1 MKNDLVHAVRA
12 LARTPILAAVVIL
25 SLGVGIGVNT
35 VVFSW
40 IQALVFRPLPGVA
53 DASPF
58 HLIETRTEAGL
69 RPGSSW
75 LEYQDLRE
83 RVTALDDLMAFRM
96 VPLNAGEASRNERTY
111 GLMVSGNYF
120 RSLGL
125 VAAAGRLIRDE
136 DAARPGGDAV
146 AVLSYDY
153 WQTRFGGAASA
164 IGQTIRIND
173 RDLVIIGVTPDGFQG
188 TVLSLQFDVWV
199 PATLAPVVLSGSREL
214 EDRRQRGYYV
224 MGRLRANATR
234 DQAQAEASDA
244 MRRLAETYP
253 EANGSLEAEVLPF
266 WRASRG
272 PQGMLL
278 QGLSLLQGIMIVLLL
293 AVCGNTAN
301 LILARAS
308 ARHREVGVRLAVG
321 AGSWRI
327 VRLLL
332 VENAV
337 LGLSAAVVGSL
348 IAMWGTTALRAVPM
362 LTTQF
367 PVRFQTSLNSGSLV
381 FAIALGLG
389 CAVVFGAAPAAQL
402 ARVDPQTAL
411 RRGGASAPSGSL
423 RSVLMAIEV
432 ALAVV
437 VLVAAGLFLQS
448 FRQTQD
454 THPGFTREG
463 VLLSGYDVGGRGL
476 GNDEIRLFT
485 ERLLEQLTAIPDVEA
500 AAIATAV
507 PLDIHGL
514 PARSFTLEGRARTD
528 GALDRT
534 LSNTVTPGYLQTMR
548 IPLVAGKDFAP
559 LADRSEPPQ
568 AIVNQAFV
576 TRYLDGGEPL
586 GRRVTINDTA
596 FTIVGVARDSLYEA
610 FGEAP
615 TPIVYLSYRDRPSRQ
630 GEIHLRSRV
639 ADETLLAPAVRRAV
653 RTVDAGLP
661 IYNVRTLTQHVDM
674 NLVLRKIPARMFMV
688 LGPLILV
695 LAAIGIYAVV
705 AYNVAQRNAEVG
717 VRIALGATPAGVI
730 RQIVS
735 ESLWVTAAGAVV
747 GWTFIFVVYTRILRG
762 PLDLPV
768 FAGVPVLLFLIAA
781 LAAWLPARRVSTVD
795 PVVAL
800 RAE

>member
-1 MKNDLVHAVRA
+1 MKSDLVHALRA
-12 LARTPILAAVVIL
+12 LARTPVLAAVIVL

-40 IQALVFRPLPGVA
+40 IQALVFRPIPGVA

-58 HLIETRTEAGL
+58 HLIEARTEAGL

-75 LEYQDLRE
+75 LEYRDLRE
-83 RVTALDDLMAFRM
+83 RISALDDLMAFRM
-96 VPLNAGEASRNERTY
+96 VPLNVGESSRNERTY

-125 VAAAGRLIRDE
+125 AAAAGRLIGDD
-136 DAARPGGDAV
+136 DAMRPGGDAV

-153 WQTRFGGAASA
+153 WQTRYGGAESA
-164 IGQTIRIND
+164 IGQTIKIND

-188 TVLSLQFDVWV
+188 TVLSLQFDLWL
-199 PATLAPVVLSGSREL
+199 PATLAPVVLNGSREL
-214 EDRRQRGYYV
+214 DERSQRGYYV
-224 MGRLRANATR
+224 MGRLRRDATLER
-234 DQAQAEASDA
+234 AQSEASDA
-244 MRRLAETYP
+244 MRQLAQSFVET
-253 EANGSLEAEVLPF
+253 NGSVQADVLPF

-272 PQGMLL
+272 PQGLLL
-278 QGLSLLQGIMIVLLL
+278 QGLSLLQGIMLVLLL
-293 AVCGNTAN
+293 AMCGNTAN
-301 LILARAS
+301 LILARTS
-308 ARHREVGVRLAVG
+308 ARYREVGVRLAVG
-321 AGSWRI
+321 AGACRI

-337 LGLSAAVVGSL
+337 LGLSAAVVGSV
-348 IAMWGTTALRAVPM
+348 IAMWGTSAMRAMPL

-367 PVRFQTSLNSGSLV
+367 PVRFQTSLNSGSLL
-381 FAIALGLG
+381 FAIGLGLA
-389 CAVVFGAAPAAQL
+389 CAVVFGAAPAFQL
-402 ARVDPQTAL
+402 ARIDPQVAL
-411 RRGGASAPSGSL
+411 RRGGASGPNGGL
-423 RSVLMAIEV
+423 RSVLMAVEV

-437 VLVAAGLFLQS
+437 VLIAAGLFLQS

-463 VLLSGYDVGGRGL
+463 LLLAAYDVGGRGMEPPEL
-476 GNDEIRLFT
+476 RQFT
-485 ERLLEQLTAIPDVEA
+485 ERLLDELRAVPDVEA
-500 AAIATAV
+500 AAISTSV

-528 GALDRT
+528 GVPDRA
-534 LSNTVTPGYLQTMR
+534 LSNTVTPGYLKAMQ

-559 LADRSEPPQ
+559 LGDRVEPPQ
-568 AIVNQAFV
+568 AIVNQAFIA
-576 TRYLDGGEPL
+576 RYLDSGEPL
-586 GRRVTINDTA
+586 GRRITIGETA
-596 FTIVGVARDSLYEA
+596 YTIMGVARDSLYEA

-630 GEIHLRSRV
+630 GEIHLRSRLG
-639 ADETLLAPAVRRAV
+639 DETMLAPAVRRAV
-653 RTVDAGLP
+653 RTIDAGLP
-661 IYNVRTLTQHVDM
+661 VYNVRTMTQHVDM
-674 NLVLRKIPARMFMV
+674 NLVLRKIPARMFIV

-705 AYNVAQRNAEVG
+705 AYNVAQRSTEVG
-717 VRIALGATPAGVI
+717 VRMALGATAAGVI
-730 RQIVS
+730 RQIVR
-735 ESLWVTAAGAVV
+735 ESLFVTAAGAVV
-747 GWTFIFVVYTRILRG
+747 GWAFIALVYTRLLG
-762 PLDLPV
+762 NALDLPV
-768 FAGVPVLLFLIAA
+768 FVGVPLVLFLVAA